1 MNLVCPAR
9 CVIFYSD
16 FYRGCC
22 SPPPM
27 WLPWFPKLFFNS
39 CWYCSQQIPEFWSSQ
54 WYSDKVTNTV
64 LLIFT
69 SFIQMSHLQCSWL
82 FCRLIYFLHLWI
94 VTEIKYA
101 TLAYIS
107 LDVTLFSSFTIC
119 LYCCFL
125 IRYIFILAAYFMS
138 PLHIKKYISVWY
150 IDISN
155 IDILDF
161 TNSLL
166 KIKKTLMSFSLN
178 I

>member
-9 CVIFYSD
+9 RVIFYSD
-16 FYRGCC
+16 FYQGCC
-22 SPPPM
+22 FPPSSPPPPM
-27 WLPWFPKLFFNS
+27 WLPWIPKLFFNS
-39 CWYCSQQIPEFWSSQ
+39 WWYCSRQIPEFWSSQ

-125 IRYIFILAAYFMS
+125 IKYIFILAAYFMS
-138 PLHIKKYISVWY
+138 PFKNMFQS
-150 IDISN
+150 
-155 IDILDF
+155 DILIYPILIYWILP
-161 TNSLL
+161 TV
-166 KIKKTLMSFSLN
+166 FSKSRKH
-178 I
+178 